1 MKYRNPKNAKA
12 VAAFW
17 GKPLDSGDWYSVKG
31 ETETGG
37 TEILLY
43 DVIGWPYNDARDLVT
58 LMSNLRGEN
67 VLLRINSPGGDVFD
81 GLAIFAEAA
90 ENPNLTIRIE
100 ALAASMAS
108 GIAMASK
115 KKVQMYP
122 QAMMMIHEPWTYMA
136 GNQHDFREVAD
147 FLEQVNDNLVSLYA
161 KKTRKGKKEIK
172 EMMKAETWM
181 NAETALKNGFIDEI
195 VEPGS
200 KKPAK
205 AAFDLSIFNNTPED
219 LLTTEPTIRDIE
231 RALRDVGLSQAK
243 AKAIVTGGYKALGD
257 KNENAEL
264 ASAIE
269 KLDRII
275 KGGKNA

>member
-58 LMSNLRGEN
+58 LMSNLRGEK

-81 GLAIFAEAA
+81 GLAIFSEAA

-100 ALAASMAS
+100 SLAASMAS

-115 KKVQMYP
+115 TRVQMYS

-147 FLEQVNDNLVSLYA
+147 FLEQVNDNLVSLYT

-205 AAFDLSIFNNTPED
+205 ATFDLSVFNNTPGD

-243 AKAIVTGGYKALGD
+243 AKALVTGGYKALD
-257 KNENAEL
+257 TKQDETDI
-264 ASAIE
+264 ASAVE
-269 KLDRII
+269 KLHQII
-275 KGGKNA
+275 KGGENA

>member
-147 FLEQVNDNLVSLYA
+147 FLEQVNDNLVSLYT
-161 KKTRKGKKEIK
+161 KKTRKGKKEIR

-200 KKPAK
+200 KKPVK
-205 AAFDLSIFNNTPED
+205 AAFDLSVFNNTPED

-243 AKAIVTGGYKALGD
+243 AKALVTGGYKALGIKQD
-257 KNENAEL
+257 EADI
-264 ASAIE
+264 ASAVE
-269 KLDRII
+269 KLHRII
-275 KGGKNA
+275 KGGINA